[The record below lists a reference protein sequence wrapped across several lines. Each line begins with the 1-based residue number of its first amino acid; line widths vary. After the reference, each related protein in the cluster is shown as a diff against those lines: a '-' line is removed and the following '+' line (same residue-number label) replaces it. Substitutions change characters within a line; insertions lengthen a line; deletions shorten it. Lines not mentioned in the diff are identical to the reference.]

1 MDVLYQHDVADGV
14 CIVSDGS
21 VKGHNMTYG
30 WVIANPKTE
39 AVLVEGKG
47 PGWGLGSSLQAEAF
61 GLLAAN
67 VFLCLMC
74 KYVNRLEPVK
84 VKNVA
89 DNKTLM
95 DRCIEHLEYKDLYP
109 NAVMD
114 SERDATEEAF

>member
-1 MDVLYQHDVADGV
+1 MDILYQHDVADRI
-14 CIVSDGS
+14 CIVLDGS

-47 PGWGLGSSLQAEAF
+47 PGWGLGSSLRAEAF

-74 KYVNRLEPVK
+74 EYVN
-84 VKNVA
+84 
-89 DNKTLM
+89 
-95 DRCIEHLEYKDLYP
+95 
-109 NAVMD
+109 
-114 SERDATEEAF
+114 